1 MENCGQS
8 LKDGSEGSADRI
20 LYGAALVLGLKMRA
34 KSGSYG

>member
-8 LKDGSEGSADRI
+8 LKDGLRRFCI